1 MWEADLAESQ
11 EGGKK
16 VKVKGEDGCPV
27 PMDPQPVFD
36 EHPSSHRGSSNREFF

>member
-16 VKVKGEDGCPV
+16 VKVKGEDGLPYA
-27 PMDPQPVFD
+27 
-36 EHPSSHRGSSNREFF
+36 HGSPARI